1 MKHTRSLALA
11 IVVAALGMLL
21 VACSD
26 SPAATAPTVTSE
38 AMSDATGGASMT
50 PSAEAMQFDFPTG
63 PAVLVSSG
71 YEPPEDHVPSTGA
84 YLPVNGKPTLVFVDA
99 IWCPSCALTRPIFHK
114 LREEY
119 QDQVNLVILDYDLD
133 ADGDLADELGVRAH
147 PAWAVIAPDSD
158 EVLERRFG
166 PLQEAPLRQ
175 WLAEIIAGTVGDG
188 A

>member
-1 MKHTRSLALA
+1 MKHPRSLVLA
-11 IVVAALGMLL
+11 AAAILGAIL
-21 VACSD
+21 VACSGIPD
-26 SPAATAPTVTSE
+26 PATPAPTE
-38 AMSDATGGASMT
+38 AMSAATGAGMT
-50 PSAEAMQFDFPTG
+50 PSAEAMQYDFPTG
-63 PAVLVSSG
+63 PAVLVANS

-114 LREEY
+114 LREDY

-133 ADGDLADELGVRAH
+133 ADGALADQLGVRAH

-166 PLQEAPLRQ
+166 PLPEAPLRQ

>member
-1 MKHTRSLALA
+1 MKHTPSLVLA
-11 IVVAALGMLL
+11 TVVAALGMLL

-26 SPAATAPTVTSE
+26 SPSAATPTVTE
-38 AMSDATGGASMT
+38 AMTEASIT

-71 YEPPEDHVPSTGA
+71 YQPPEDRVPSTGA

-133 ADGDLADELGVRAH
+133 EDGELAGELGVRAH

-175 WLAEIIAGTVGDG
+175 WLAEIIAGTAGDG

>member
-11 IVVAALGMLL
+11 TVAAALGMLL

-26 SPAATAPTVTSE
+26 SPAAATATPT
-38 AMSDATGGASMT
+38 ATGGMAEGSMT
-50 PSAEAMQFDFPTG
+50 PSAEAMQYDFPTG

-71 YEPPEDHVPSTGA
+71 YQPPEDHVPSTGA

-133 ADGDLADELGVRAH
+133 ADGDLAGELGVRAH

-166 PLQEAPLRQ
+166 PLQEAPLRK
-175 WLAEIIAGTVGDG
+175 WLAEIIAGTAGDG

>member
-1 MKHTRSLALA
+1 MKHTRLLVLAT
-11 IVVAALGMLL
+11 VVAALGTLL

-26 SPAATAPTVTSE
+26 SSPATTATRTAE
-38 AMSDATGGASMT
+38 AMGDASMT

-63 PAVLVSSG
+63 PAVLVANG

-133 ADGDLADELGVRAH
+133 ADGEFAGELGVRAH

-166 PLQEAPLRQ
+166 PLQEAPLRK
-175 WLAEIIAGTVGDG
+175 WLAEVIAGTVGDG